1 MSYSY
6 IGDLNYGYSENNP
19 FLSMLAAIDGEQEQ
33 QNPPPAAGGS
43 QQPQQQQPVE
53 SKVKLPD
60 FWPHAPGIWFAR
72 AELRFETSNVTS
84 ERQRFAYTVDALPFE
99 KL

>member
-33 QNPPPAAGGS
+33 NPPP
-43 QQPQQQQPVE
+43 VE
-53 SKVKLPD
+53 VSSRSSSCQWSP
-60 FWPHAPGIWFAR
+60 R
-72 AELRFETSNVTS
+72 
-84 ERQRFAYTVDALPFE
+84 
-99 KL
+99 